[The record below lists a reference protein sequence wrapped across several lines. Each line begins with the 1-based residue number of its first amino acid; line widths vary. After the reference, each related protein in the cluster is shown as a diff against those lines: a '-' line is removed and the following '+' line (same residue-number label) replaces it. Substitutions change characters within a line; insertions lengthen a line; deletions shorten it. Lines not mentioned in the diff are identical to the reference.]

1 MARRFYQEIHFKLNE
16 LMLYYNFPVITEEL
30 QKVNECHHIEQL
42 RCSRA
47 KDLSPSQCIDDR
59 KCELYLN
66 QELLF
71 YPEGIDV
78 KALQALDNALRG
90 K

>member
-1 MARRFYQEIHFKLNE
+1 MARRFYEEIHFKLNE
-16 LMLYYNFPVITEEL
+16 LLLYYNIPVITEEMTETL
-30 QKVNECHHIEQL
+30 ECHHIEKL

-47 KDLSPSQCIDDR
+47 NDLTPDQCINDR

-71 YPEGIDV
+71 FEPGVDV
-78 KALQALDNALRG
+78 KALQALDNALR
-90 K
+90 KK